1 MKIYKW
7 KKITLVQNAHRLNPA
22 NYFEGAPFQASILA
36 GDAVGAICKAKKNF
50 SVHIKYMNF
59 LRPRKVALNAHQTS
73 LKGKKMKVGIIGA
86 GSVGSAT
93 AFALIMRGVARKV
106 VLIDA
111 NEKKAQAEAMDIAHA
126 APFAYANKVKAGT
139 YEDLKGAEVVIVTAG
154 ANQKPGETRIDLL
167 GRNAKIFES
176 IIPQVAK
183 YAPDTILLITSN
195 PADIMTEVAIK
206 LSGFPRERVIGSG
219 TVLDTSRFRTLLG
232 YHLGVSPKSIHANVL
247 GEHGDS
253 EVLAWSNGDAGSVQ
267 IEELARM
274 ENKPFTADVK
284 AHIDDCVRNA
294 AYKIIDGKGA
304 TFYGIAG
311 ALCQICQ
318 AISNNEYAILTVSTH
333 HDDVEGVKDVCLSL
347 PTVVGKRGV
356 HGIIYPKL
364 SESEHNDLRYS
375 AQKIKEYSDKAV
387 EIVSKD
393 LEEGLKSA

>member
-1 MKIYKW
+1 ME
-7 KKITLVQNAHRLNPA
+7 KITLVQ
-22 NYFEGAPFQASILA
+22 
-36 GDAVGAICKAKKNF
+36 
-50 SVHIKYMNF
+50 
-59 LRPRKVALNAHQTS
+59 NAHQTS

-206 LSGFPRERVIGSG
+206 LSGFCLLYTSPSPR
-219 TVLDTSRFRTLLG
+219 D
-232 YHLGVSPKSIHANVL
+232 
-247 GEHGDS
+247 
-253 EVLAWSNGDAGSVQ
+253 
-267 IEELARM
+267 
-274 ENKPFTADVK
+274 
-284 AHIDDCVRNA
+284 
-294 AYKIIDGKGA
+294 
-304 TFYGIAG
+304 
-311 ALCQICQ
+311 
-318 AISNNEYAILTVSTH
+318 
-333 HDDVEGVKDVCLSL
+333 
-347 PTVVGKRGV
+347 
-356 HGIIYPKL
+356 
-364 SESEHNDLRYS
+364 
-375 AQKIKEYSDKAV
+375 
-387 EIVSKD
+387 
-393 LEEGLKSA
+393 

>member
-1 MKIYKW
+1 
-7 KKITLVQNAHRLNPA
+7 
-22 NYFEGAPFQASILA
+22 
-36 GDAVGAICKAKKNF
+36 
-50 SVHIKYMNF
+50 
-59 LRPRKVALNAHQTS
+59 
-73 LKGKKMKVGIIGA
+73 MKVGIIGA

-93 AFALIMRGVARKV
+93 AFALVMRGVARKV

-111 NEKKAQAEAMDIAHA
+111 NEKKAQAEAADIAHA
-126 APFAYANKVKAGT
+126 TPFAYANKVKAGT

-167 GRNAKIFES
+167 GRNVKIFES
-176 IIPQVAK
+176 IIPEIVK
-183 YAPDTILLITSN
+183 HAPDTILLITAN
-195 PADIMTEVAIK
+195 PADIMTEVALK

-253 EVLAWSNGDAGSVQ
+253 EVLVWSNGDAGSVQ

-284 AHIDDCVRNA
+284 AKIDDEVRNA

-311 ALCQICQ
+311 ALCRICQ
-318 AISNNEYAILTVSTH
+318 AITTNEYAILTVSSH
-333 HDDVEGVKDVCLSL
+333 HDDVEGVKNVCLSL
-347 PTVVGKRGV
+347 PTVVGKRGI
-356 HGIIYPKL
+356 HGIIYPNL
-364 SESEHNDLRYS
+364 SESEHNDLRLS
-375 AQKIKEYSDKAV
+375 AEKIKEYSDKAV
-387 EIVSKD
+387 EIVTNDMK
-393 LEEGLKSA
+393 AAQ